1 MLPASPPPPVDQLV
15 TTRLSAETAHST
27 PGRPLT
33 LALTFTLAPGWHIY
47 WLNPGDSGIPTQP
60 TLQLPENWTAGP
72 WQFPLPKTFTQPG
85 GLVGY
90 GYSDT
95 VTLLV
100 EVTPPDSF
108 TSGDAE
114 LAVDTTFLVCETVC
128 IPGRQR
134 ATVRVTA
141 AGTDPQPSARESSES
156 AGSTPDGRA
165 DFDRWRAVLP
175 LNAVSNALP
184 AQPVGPPPP
193 ATPGTAAQ
201 RRWTAPLPPLP
212 AGRSPASIE
221 VYPLP
226 GEGLDVSDVQ
236 AVNGPSGAEVS
247 GTVRIFAGT
256 TVVPPSIPALLV
268 VEDASGDRR
277 GHWVDLPLVGRE
289 GH

>member
-15 TTRLSAETAHST
+15 TSRLAAETAYAT
-27 PGRPLT
+27 PGRPVT

-60 TLQLPENWTAGP
+60 TLELPQGWSAGP

-141 AGTDPQPSARESSES
+141 AGTDLQRSARE
-156 AGSTPDGRA
+156 TPELARTAPEGRT
-165 DFDRWRAVLP
+165 DFDRWRALMP
-175 LNAVSNALP
+175 LNDLSAAIP
-184 AQPVGPPPP
+184 AKPVGPTPP
-193 ATPGTAAQ
+193 AKAGTAAQ
-201 RRWTAPLPPLP
+201 RRWNAPLPPLP
-212 AGRSPASIE
+212 AGRSPSSVE

-226 GEGLDVSDVQ
+226 GEGLDLSDVQ
-236 AVNGPSGAEVS
+236 ATTGESGADVS
-247 GTVRIFAGT
+247 CTVRIFAGT
-256 TVVPPSIPALLV
+256 TVVPPTILVLLV

-277 GHWVDLPLVGRE
+277 GHWVELPLLGPE